1 MKNKLIIILVVL
13 ILLLGG
19 VWVYLLLNGA
29 PKSITD
35 LRDNIFGKATTIAV
49 APSQTP
55 PVETVV
61 PDDNAPRT
69 VPTKA
74 QLVKLTD
81 RVTAGAT
88 FASTSAG
95 VVVRYVVKGTGHVY
109 EINLESGKETRISG
123 RVLPQVVE
131 AHWSPLGT
139 RAILIT
145 DAGGLRGDT
154 FLATLQVNNSGEML
168 FDTEKIG
175 AVENT
180 AFTSAGD
187 QLLYTQKNASGGTTG
202 FSRSLRTGAIA
213 ELFSVPFGES
223 TMLWDTWVAGTSTLH
238 YIYTKPALG
247 FMGYLYA
254 LEKTGL
260 RKTDS
265 GKGFSALRINHDI
278 LIVNRNSGGTPHS
291 LLIDTNQGVAK
302 LLPSIQTLS
311 EKCGGVGDTVWC
323 GTAQD
328 AISESF
334 PIDWYQGVVTFADS
348 LYRIDRRTGDAK
360 FVLDPETVSR
370 ERIDITD
377 ISVSPQGPIL
387 FKNKKDDSLWL
398 FNPPK

>member
-29 PKSITD
+29 PKSVAD

-49 APSQTP
+49 APSQTSP
-55 PVETVV
+55 IETVV
-61 PDDNAPRT
+61 PDDNTPRT

-81 RVTAGAT
+81 RITAGAT

-145 DAGGLRGDT
+145 DDSGLPGDT

-175 AVENT
+175 AIENT

-187 QLLYTQKNASGGTTG
+187 QLLYTQKNAGGGTTG

-223 TMLWDTWVAGTSTLH
+223 AMLWDTWVAGTSTLH

-254 LEKTGL
+254 LEKGGL
-260 RKTDS
+260 RKVDS
-265 GKGFSALRINHDI
+265 AYTLTALRTDHDTF
-278 LIVNRNSGGTPHS
+278 IVNKRTGGGPYG
-291 LLIDTNQGVAK
+291 LLLDMKKGTGNF
-302 LLPSIQTLS
+302 LSIQTLS

-323 GTAQD
+323 GTVQD
-328 AISESF
+328 AVSESF
-334 PIDWYQGVVTFADS
+334 PIDWYQGAVTFADS
-348 LYRIDRRTGDAK
+348 LYRIDKRTGDAK
-360 FVLDPETVSR
+360 FILDPEVVSR

-377 ISVSPQGPIL
+377 LIVSENGPII
-387 FKNKKDDSLWL
+387 FKNKEDDALWL
-398 FNPPK
+398 FNPPS

>member
-61 PDDNAPRT
+61 PDENTPRT

-74 QLVKLTD
+74 QLVKLTE

-95 VVVRYVVKGTGHVY
+95 VVVRYAVKGTGHVY
-109 EINLESGKETRISG
+109 EINLESGVETRISA

-131 AHWSPLGT
+131 ARWSPLGT

-145 DAGGLRGDT
+145 DDSGLRGDT
-154 FLATLQVNNSGEML
+154 FLATLMTNNSGETL
-168 FDTEKIG
+168 FDTEKIE
-175 AVENT
+175 AVENS

-202 FSRSLRTGAIA
+202 FSRNLRTGAVA
-213 ELFSVPFGES
+213 ELFSVPFGEG
-223 TMLWDTWVAGTSTLH
+223 TMLWETWSTGSSTH

-254 LEKTGL
+254 LEKGGL
-260 RKTDS
+260 RKVDS
-265 GKGFSALRINHDI
+265 AYTLTALRTDTDT
-278 LIVNRNSGGTPHS
+278 LIVNKRTGGGPYG
-291 LLIDTNQGVAK
+291 LLLDMKKGTGNF
-302 LLPSIQTLS
+302 LSIQTLS

-323 GTAQD
+323 GTAQE
-328 AISESF
+328 ASSESF

-360 FVLDPETVSR
+360 FVLDPETASR